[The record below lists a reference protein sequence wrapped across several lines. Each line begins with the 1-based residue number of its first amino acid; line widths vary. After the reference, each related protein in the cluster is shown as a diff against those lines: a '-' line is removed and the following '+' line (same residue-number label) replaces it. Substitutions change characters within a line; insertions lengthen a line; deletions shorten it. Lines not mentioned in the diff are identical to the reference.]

1 MYLKD
6 QRKNHKITKP
16 VQILSVIIISA
27 LFIILLFHWTPAS
40 IVLES
45 IQSKLYSASI
55 TMNKFVVQ
63 IFTPNDS
70 LRSEIEYYKEL
81 ASNALIDK
89 AYVDGLESR
98 ISNLEDI
105 LNYKQKVNYDF
116 SVARILSK
124 SRTNELSLL
133 IDKGAR
139 DGIEIGLAAVV
150 GGGHLIGLIDT
161 VSEYTSSVQ
170 LLEDPKTS
178 IPVSIINN
186 DSPSG
191 LLIGQGGY
199 LLKMQFIP
207 QDRDIKIGDIVVT
220 SNLFEYVPNGLII
233 GAVKE
238 VIEDESSPFK
248 EAVIEPVYKATDY
261 SDILIIK
268 SSNVTIY
275 EK

>member
-1 MYLKD
+1 M
-6 QRKNHKITKP
+6 
-16 VQILSVIIISA
+16 QILSVIIISA
-27 LFIILLFHWTPAS
+27 LLIILLFHWTPTSA
-40 IVLES
+40 ILEG

-70 LRSEIEYYKEL
+70 LRSEIKYYKEL
-81 ASNALIDK
+81 ASNAMIEE
-89 AYVDGLESR
+89 AYVDELENR

-105 LNYKQKVNYDF
+105 LNYKQKVNYDI
-116 SVARILSK
+116 SVTRILSR
-124 SRTNELSLL
+124 SRTNEFSLL

-139 DGIEIGLAAVV
+139 DGIETGLAAVV
-150 GGGHLIGLIDT
+150 GDGHLIGLIDA

-170 LLEDPKTS
+170 LLEDPRTS

-191 LLIGQGGY
+191 LLTGQGGY
-199 LLKMQFIP
+199 LLIMQFIP

-220 SNLFEYVPNGLII
+220 SNLFGYVPNGLII

-238 VIEDESSPFK
+238 VIEDDSSPFK
-248 EAVIEPVYKATDY
+248 EAVIEPIYKATDY
-261 SDILIIK
+261 SDVLIIK
-268 SSNVTIY
+268 SSNLTIY
-275 EK
+275 EE